1 MRTATGMLTTILLLG
16 SASVAAAECAWVLWE
31 QSSDVYGQLA
41 TRTPSWS
48 LQEAFEAKSGC
59 LEART
64 RTWKLTY
71 LKNRSWEKLKGARV
85 LTFGESTATV
95 TVYIPDYTDLT
106 LKFLCFPDTIDPREK
121 K

>member
-1 MRTATGMLTTILLLG
+1 MKQATIALTMVLLFG

-31 QSSDVYGQLA
+31 QSSDLYGQLA

-85 LTFGESTATV
+85 LTFGELATV